1 MGLETANFAEFMAV
15 LLAVELAHNKAWR
28 RVWFEMDSSLT
39 LYIFD
44 KKDHV
49 PHSKIRRRWERC
61 MHLLADMEIRTSHIV
76 REGNVPPDS
85 LSNIALNVDS
95 FCW

>member
-28 RVWFEMDSSLT
+28 RVWFETDSSLT

-61 MHLLADMEIRTSHIV
+61 MHLLAEWKSGRLTLLGRGMSH
-76 REGNVPPDS
+76 
-85 LSNIALNVDS
+85 LIAYPILL
-95 FCW
+95 